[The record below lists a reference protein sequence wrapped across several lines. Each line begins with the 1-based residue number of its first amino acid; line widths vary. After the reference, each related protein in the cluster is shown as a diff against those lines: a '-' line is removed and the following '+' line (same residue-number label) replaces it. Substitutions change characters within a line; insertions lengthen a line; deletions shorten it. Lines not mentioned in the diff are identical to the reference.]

1 MIRPALLT
9 VTAIVAVATTLV
21 SADDRRGDRHEGRRE
36 PSPLVLGHRGAT
48 GYLPEH
54 TLASYALAIEQ
65 GADYI
70 EPDLVATKDGVLIA
84 RHEVDITGTT
94 DVASRIEFVA
104 RRTTK
109 TIDGIA
115 STGWFADDFTLAEI
129 KTLRAVQR
137 LGFRPQQYNG
147 VYQIPT
153 FAEVIELAQAAERR
167 RGRSVG
173 VYPETKHPTY
183 HQQVGLPLERRVI
196 DVLSRYGWNRANAPV
211 FIQSFEVANLKQ
223 LNGMTRVRLV
233 QLIDANDVRLDGSID
248 SVGYGPYDF
257 VAAGDR
263 RTYADLVTPQGLA
276 EIATYADGLGPW
288 KRFIVGARGRDLNN
302 DGAAD
307 DVNGDGVSN
316 DADRTATGP
325 TSLVEDAHEAGLFV
339 HAYTWRNEARYLL
352 SNYNDDP
359 VQEYLQFY
367 CLGVDGVFS
376 DNPDTAVTAR
386 TLFWNTPTAC
396 APWRR

>member
-1 MIRPALLT
+1 MMRTVLLT
-9 VTAIVAVATTLV
+9 ASAFVAVATTLV
-21 SADDRRGDRHEGRRE
+21 AGDDRRDDPRAGRRE

-94 DVASRIEFVA
+94 DVAAHPEYAA

-109 TIDGIA
+109 TIDGSA

-147 VYQIPT
+147 VYQVPT
-153 FAEVIELAQAAERR
+153 FAEVIALAQSAQRKH
-167 RGRSVG
+167 GRVVG

-183 HQQVGLPLERRVI
+183 HQQVGLPLERRVL
-196 DVLSRYGWNRANAPV
+196 DVLGRYGWNRANAPV

-223 LNGMTRVRLV
+223 LHRMTRVRLV
-233 QLIDANDVRLDGSID
+233 QLIDANDVRLDGTID
-248 SVGYGPYDF
+248 STDYGPYDF
-257 VAAGDR
+257 VATGDG
-263 RTYADLVTPQGLA
+263 RTYADLVTRAGLA

-288 KRFIVGARGRDLNN
+288 KRYIVGAAGRDL
-302 DGAAD
+302 DGNGVAD

-316 DADRTATGP
+316 DADRTATWP
-325 TSLVEDAHEAGLFV
+325 TSLVADAQAAGLFV

-352 SNYNDDP
+352 ANYGDDP

-376 DNPDTAVTAR
+376 DHPDTAVTAR
-386 TLFWNTPTAC
+386 TLFWNTPRAC
-396 APWRR
+396 APWRP